1 MSQNPTLEDS
11 EIGLGELFAI
21 LWSYKFLIMLFTG
34 LSILLSGHHVLT
46 TEKKFTAQAI
56 FQIEQNNSSKF
67 NYSEDF
73 SALASLAGFA
83 TGSSNSN
90 LDVLLERL
98 TGREFIIKMKDNLLL
113 EHDPFFNSYN
123 PDYKDPYWKAL
134 IKQIIGWQKTDFE
147 KKAIIERNILD
158 NYRSNVKFEK
168 SQSGSVSILVTHVN
182 FQKSSK
188 YANDLLEEIRRLVE
202 EEAKNAQNLRL
213 SYLSETLADALQEM
227 EQAQVNLKDY
237 TLKNS
242 AMAKENFISDSL
254 ELDQIRM
261 EKRKVVE
268 IANLLSIIENLIK
281 SGNLD
286 SSSYETLRTIH
297 PLVDDI
303 EFRRILGMSETISA
317 WAWPDIE
324 SIVAVSTTL
333 QDRINR
339 LDVDIKN
346 IEENAKIYA
355 KSAESLEK
363 LQRDAKIAE
372 ATYTVLIE
380 QVKSQSLAAGFQPET
395 FKVFEYA
402 VPPLSPSSPNRKLIL
417 AIGSLLGIVLGVV
430 ISFISGLSRNVFYTR
445 ATLLAKANASLTLK
459 SKPIKR
465 LSRKTFAEIISLLP
479 KRRLVELNKAL
490 IKLADK
496 KIIYVINT
504 GGQPSSSNT
513 ARLLALNSAR
523 SGKNILLCD
532 TTGYSEKEIRS
543 KSTQSSSDL
552 PTISVD
558 NNVSVLKEV
567 DGVPFFI
574 SKDLNSSVKNLTARF
589 DQVFVCASNKNA
601 NTGLMALSKFDP
613 SLVVIASLR
622 RTKKSDIQNIVSEHP
637 IDILFYD

>member
-1 MSQNPTLEDS
+1 
-11 EIGLGELFAI
+11 
-21 LWSYKFLIMLFTG
+21 
-34 LSILLSGHHVLT
+34 
-46 TEKKFTAQAI
+46 
-56 FQIEQNNSSKF
+56 
-67 NYSEDF
+67 
-73 SALASLAGFA
+73 
-83 TGSSNSN
+83 
-90 LDVLLERL
+90 
-98 TGREFIIKMKDNLLL
+98 
-113 EHDPFFNSYN
+113 
-123 PDYKDPYWKAL
+123 
-134 IKQIIGWQKTDFE
+134 
-147 KKAIIERNILD
+147 
-158 NYRSNVKFEK
+158 
-168 SQSGSVSILVTHVN
+168 
-182 FQKSSK
+182 
-188 YANDLLEEIRRLVE
+188 
-202 EEAKNAQNLRL
+202 
-213 SYLSETLADALQEM
+213 
-227 EQAQVNLKDY
+227 
-237 TLKNS
+237 
-242 AMAKENFISDSL
+242 
-254 ELDQIRM
+254 
-261 EKRKVVE
+261 
-268 IANLLSIIENLIK
+268 
-281 SGNLD
+281 
-286 SSSYETLRTIH
+286 
-297 PLVDDI
+297 
-303 EFRRILGMSETISA
+303 MSETISA

-346 IEENAKIYA
+346 IEENAMIYA

>member
-1 MSQNPTLEDS
+1 MSQNPILEDS
-11 EIGLGELFAI
+11 EISLSELFAI
-21 LWSYKFLIMLFTG
+21 LWSYKFLIMLFAG
-34 LSILLSGHHVLT
+34 LSLLLSGYHALT

-56 FQIEQNNSSKF
+56 FQIEQNNNSSKF

-73 SALASLAGFA
+73 NALASLAGFA

-98 TGREFIIKMKDNLLL
+98 TGREFIINMKDKLLL

-147 KKAIIERNILD
+147 KKAIIERNVLD

-188 YANDLLEEIRRLVE
+188 YANDLMEEIRRLVE
-202 EEAKNAQNLRL
+202 EEAKNAQDLRL
-213 SYLSETLADALQEM
+213 GYLSETLADALQEM

-261 EKRKVVE
+261 EKRKVVK
-268 IANLLSIIENLIK
+268 IANLSIIENLIK

-402 VPPLSPSSPNRKLIL
+402 TPPLSPSSPNRKLTL

-430 ISFISGLSRNVFYTR
+430 ISLISGLSRNVFYTR

-465 LSRKTFAEIISLLP
+465 LARKTFAEIVSLLP

-490 IKLADK
+490 IKLANK

-622 RTKKSDIQNIVSEHP
+622 RTKSQTYKI
-637 IDILFYD
+637 

>member
-188 YANDLLEEIRRLVE
+188 YANDLLEEIERLVE

>member
-465 LSRKTFAEIISLLP
+465 LARKTFAEIVSLLP

-490 IKLADK
+490 IKLANK